1 MRLLGPDDPP
11 PFELIN
17 PGGSA
22 RLVFFCDHAG
32 RAFPRKLGRLGLDE
46 AALEQHI
53 AWDIGIAKLARR
65 LAVALDAPA
74 ALAGYSRL
82 VIDCNRRLDD
92 PTSIPQESD
101 RIAVAGNRGL
111 TAEARAARAQ
121 EIFRPYH
128 EAVAAM
134 IRRKL
139 EGGIVPAVLSLHS
152 FTPVMN
158 AFHRPWHI
166 GVLWNRDPRI
176 PVPLM
181 ARLTREAGL
190 CVGDNE
196 PYSGRDEHGYSVIAH
211 AEALGL
217 PHALIEVRQDLI
229 ADDAGVAHWAGILER
244 VIRDVL
250 ADDGLYRRAA
260 S

>member
-17 PGGSA
+17 PGSSA

-121 EIFRPYH
+121 EIFRP
-128 EAVAAM
+128 
-134 IRRKL
+134 
-139 EGGIVPAVLSLHS
+139 
-152 FTPVMN
+152 
-158 AFHRPWHI
+158 
-166 GVLWNRDPRI
+166 
-176 PVPLM
+176 
-181 ARLTREAGL
+181 
-190 CVGDNE
+190 
-196 PYSGRDEHGYSVIAH
+196 
-211 AEALGL
+211 
-217 PHALIEVRQDLI
+217 
-229 ADDAGVAHWAGILER
+229 
-244 VIRDVL
+244 
-250 ADDGLYRRAA
+250 
-260 S
+260 